1 MKGSRVFVFMAFGFL
16 SLGLGLSAVFPSMQI
31 QLPDK
36 DRVVAAWE
44 KSGAPGGLTIT
55 YPRDHTLFPPEII
68 PPTVIWEDESGSSDL
83 WLLLAARDGKVEVIS
98 EFSED
103 GKIRLNPESWKKIKR
118 ISQGKPVKLVVLG
131 LARSHPDTIVSGGE
145 VMISTSRD
153 EVGAPVFYRDV
164 PLPFEYA
171 YKNLDTIRWR
181 LGDIAA
187 DGPTHIMLENLPLC
201 GNCHSFSQDGRI
213 LAMDVDY
220 ANDKGSYVISSISQ
234 ETRLTPAEIITW
246 SDFKREDG
254 EMTFGLLSQ
263 VSPDGRYV
271 LSTVKDRSIFVPVDN
286 LPFSQLFF
294 PIKGIIC
301 VYDRETKRF
310 WSLPGADDPDF
321 CQSNPTWSP
330 DGETIIF
337 ARAPVYHSKVAES
350 FKQAVLPTEAA
361 AEFLEGR
368 RGFQY
373 DLCRVPFNRGR
384 GGAAL
389 PIPGASGNGMSNYF
403 PRISPDGRWIVFSQ
417 AKNFMLLQ
425 PDSKLIILPMQGG
438 EPRVM
443 NCNQTSMN
451 SWHSWSPNGKWLIF
465 ASKER
470 GPYTQ
475 LYLTHID
482 RSGED
487 TPAVLLENFN
497 LPERAVNIP
506 EFVNIDKTKWSA
518 IINDFMESGNYYIRI
533 GEDKYIMG
541 DSDAAIEAYNKA
553 LEYHPTSAD
562 IYIKRGDAKFQKE
575 DFRSALEDYNHALE
589 INAALPIAYKNRGDV
604 KFRMGDLI
612 SAIEDYNEA
621 ILLNP
626 GYYEAYDRRGNV
638 KLESKDL
645 EGALQDLSKAI
656 EIKPDESALY
666 GNRAFIKL
674 ELKDWRGAEEDYD
687 RALELNPRSIT
698 GYKYRGDAKLRLGD
712 FSGALADYDKA
723 VELNPEYYL
732 AFERRADARY
742 ALGDFS
748 GVIAD
753 LNTVIAV
760 NPQNFFLFSRRGDA
774 KFELRDFTG
783 AVEDYNRSID
793 LRPDFAL
800 NYFKRGMVEII
811 SGLKD
816 EGCQDLQKAH
826 ELGYQGAMEQ
836 IEKYCGR

>member
-1 MKGSRVFVFMAFGFL
+1 MKESRISIIVL
-16 SLGLGLSAVFPSMQI
+16 YGLGLMLSVVSLSLWAQS
-31 QLPDK
+31 PDT
-36 DRVVAAWE
+36 DRVIAAWGKGE
-44 KSGAPGGLTIT
+44 IPGRLVIT
-55 YPRDHTLFPPEII
+55 YPRENTLFPPEII
-68 PPTVIWEDESGSSDL
+68 SPTVRWKDESGQSDT
-83 WLLLAARDGKVEVIS
+83 WLLLAVRDGKVEETS
-98 EFSED
+98 EFTEESEVGFD
-103 GKIRLNPESWKKIKR
+103 PESWKKIKR
-118 ISQGKPVKLVVLG
+118 ISRGKPIKFVVLG
-131 LARSHPDTIVSGGE
+131 LERSRPDVLISGGE
-145 VMISTSRD
+145 VTISTSRD
-153 EVGAPVFYRDV
+153 EVGAPIFYRDV

-171 YKNLDTIRWR
+171 YKNLDSIRWR
-181 LGDIAA
+181 LGDIAT

-201 GNCHSFSQDGRI
+201 GNCHSFSRDGRI

-220 ANDKGSYVISSISQ
+220 ANDKGSYVISPISR

-246 SDFKREDG
+246 SDYKREDG

-301 VYDRETKRF
+301 VYDRESDRF
-310 WSLPGADDPDF
+310 WALPGADDPAF

-330 DGETIIF
+330 DGKSVIF
-337 ARAPVYHSKVAES
+337 ARAPVYHSKIAES

-368 RGFQY
+368 RGFRY
-373 DLCRVPFNRGR
+373 DLYRLPFNEGR
-384 GGAAL
+384 GGAAV
-389 PIPGASGNGMSNYF
+389 PIPGASGNDMSNFF
-403 PRISPDGRWIVFSQ
+403 PRVSPDGNWIVFSQ

-425 PDSKLIILPMQGG
+425 PDSKLVIIPAEGG
-438 EPRVM
+438 SPRIM
-443 NCNQTSMN
+443 NCNLTSMN

-465 ASKER
+465 ASKEL

-482 RSGED
+482 EAGRD
-487 TPAVLLENFN
+487 TPAVLLENFV

-506 EFVNIDKTKWSA
+506 EFVNLQKSEWNA
-518 IINDFMESGNYYIRI
+518 IVNDFMESGNYYVRI

-541 DSDAAIEAYNKA
+541 DSDAAIAAYDKA
-553 LEYHPTSAD
+553 LEYHPGSAD
-562 IYIKRGDAKFQKE
+562 IYIKRGDARFQKE
-575 DFRSALEDYNHALE
+575 EFSAALEDYNRALE

-604 KFRMGDLI
+604 KFRLGDLM
-612 SAIEDYNEA
+612 SAVEDYNEA
-621 ILLNP
+621 ILLDP
-626 GYYEAYDRRGNV
+626 DYYEAYDRRANV

-645 EGALQDLSKAI
+645 AGALQDLSKAI

-666 GNRAFIKL
+666 SNRGFIKL
-674 ELKDWRGAEEDYD
+674 TSKDWEGAVADYN

-698 GYKYRGDAKLRLGD
+698 GFKYRGDAKLRLGD
-712 FSGALADYDKA
+712 FSGAVADYDKA
-723 VELNPEYYL
+723 IELNPAYNL
-732 AFERRADARY
+732 ALERRADARY

-753 LNTVIAV
+753 LNIVITA

-774 KFELRDFTG
+774 KFEMRDLTG
-783 AVEDYNRSID
+783 AVEDYDRSIV
-793 LRPDFAL
+793 LKPGFAL
-800 NYFKRGMVEII
+800 NYFKRGMVKII

-816 EGCQDLQKAH
+816 EGCKDLHKAH
-826 ELGYQGAMEQ
+826 EMGYEGAMEQ
-836 IEKYCGR
+836 IEKYCAH